1 MRKFFKALSAALV
14 AGFCG
19 GYVAYAET
27 IPGWDEPFN
36 IELYYSPTEISWEDS
51 PSPFALKDLAAQGG
65 NVVDYTRLIKSVLFA
80 DNFNQMVANT
90 TNKSQIAEMNSTPFD
105 NKVFA
110 ETADALK
117 VVDES
122 RKNTIKNLDI
132 QQVESVLKQDGGDEF
147 ENFNPDLSNAEK
159 FLLLDSNYKNYVKG
173 AAVAAQ
179 DTDTIME
186 VADKVLNHTNIAQ
199 GDLQV
204 QQARNELLALLAAE
218 LARKNALDAN
228 FEQMQALYQAA
239 EYDEN
244 VRSAYID
251 SITKFDVVDPYDT
264 ENYKMLEDETGYQKP
279 KPVGMPDFK

>member
-1 MRKFFKALSAALV
+1 MKKFLKALV
-14 AGFCG
+14 AALGLGFCG

-36 IELYYSPTEISWEDS
+36 IDAYYSPTEISWEDS
-51 PSPFALKDLAAQGG
+51 TPSPFALRDLAAQGG

-80 DNFNQMVANT
+80 DNFNQMVANA

-105 NKVFA
+105 DKVFA

-159 FLLLDSNYKNYVKG
+159 FLLLDSSYKKYVEG
-173 AAVAAQ
+173 TSVAVQ
-179 DTDTIME
+179 DTEKIMEAADTI
-186 VADKVLNHTNIAQ
+186 LNHSNIAQ
-199 GDLQV
+199 GDLQI

-228 FEQMQALYQAA
+228 FEQQALYQAA

-244 VRSAYID
+244 VRLKKKYFLATSRI
-251 SITKFDVVDPYDT
+251 
-264 ENYKMLEDETGYQKP
+264 
-279 KPVGMPDFK
+279 

>member
-1 MRKFFKALSAALV
+1 MKKFLKVLGVALV
-14 AGFCG
+14 TGFCS

-51 PSPFALKDLAAQGG
+51 PSPFALGDLAAQGG
-65 NVVDYTRLIKSVLFA
+65 NVIDYTRLIKSVLFA
-80 DNFNQMVANT
+80 DNFNQMLTNA
-90 TNKSQIAEMNSTPFD
+90 TNKSQIAEMNSKPFD
-105 NKVFA
+105 KKVFD

-132 QQVESVLKQDGGDEF
+132 QQVESVLKQGGGDEF

-159 FLLLDSNYKNYVKG
+159 FLLLDSSYKNYVKG

-204 QQARNELLALLAAE
+204 QQARNELLTLLAHE

-228 FEQMQALYQAA
+228 IAQMQALNQAA
-239 EYDEN
+239 EYDEK
-244 VRSAYID
+244 VRSAYVD
-251 SITKFDVVDPYDT
+251 SITKMNVQDPYDT
-264 ENYKMLEDETGYQKP
+264 ENYKLLEGETGYQKP

>member
-1 MRKFFKALSAALV
+1 MKKFLKALV
-14 AGFCG
+14 AALGLGFCG

-51 PSPFALKDLAAQGG
+51 PSPFALRDLVAQGG

-105 NKVFA
+105 DKIFA

-132 QQVESVLKQDGGDEF
+132 QQVESVLKQSGGDEF

-159 FLLLDSNYKNYVKG
+159 FLLLDSSYKNYVEG
-173 AAVAAQ
+173 ASMAAQ
-179 DTDTIME
+179 DTEKVME
-186 VADKVLNHTNIAQ
+186 VADTILNHSNIAQ
-199 GDLQV
+199 GDLQI
-204 QQARNELLALLAAE
+204 QQARNELLTLLAHE
-218 LARKNALDAN
+218 LARKNALEAN
-228 FEQMQALYQAA
+228 MAQMQALNQAA

-244 VRSAYID
+244 VRSAYVD

-264 ENYKMLEDETGYQKP
+264 ENYKMLEDETGYK
-279 KPVGMPDFK
+279 KN